1 MNVCLYYY
9 IKVIHL
15 RKSNYRHNFRCKCG
29 FCRCLNRLWVC
40 LLLRDWVCG
49 NFVCLHNTTPG
60 IPNRLLES
68 LGSSDGLV
76 SVRAA
81 VPKLLRRPNTQINR
95 HIAWRQV
102 ARWCSGILGKVR
114 VVLLSCAV
122 CYIGA
127 HFPPPL
133 KRQWR
138 WMTLCSRD
146 FALQTSNENT
156 DYSPYK
162 QLI

>member
-15 RKSNYRHNFRCKCG
+15 RKSNYRHNFRRKCG

-102 ARWCSGILGKVR
+102 ARWCSGILGK
-114 VVLLSCAV
+114 LLALSSNLAQFTAL
-122 CYIGA
+122 GLTS
-127 HFPPPL
+127 FPQAM
-133 KRQWR
+133 K
-138 WMTLCSRD
+138 MTLCSRD
-146 FALQTSNENT
+146 FALETSNEKT
-156 DYSPYK
+156 DYTEF
-162 QLI
+162 